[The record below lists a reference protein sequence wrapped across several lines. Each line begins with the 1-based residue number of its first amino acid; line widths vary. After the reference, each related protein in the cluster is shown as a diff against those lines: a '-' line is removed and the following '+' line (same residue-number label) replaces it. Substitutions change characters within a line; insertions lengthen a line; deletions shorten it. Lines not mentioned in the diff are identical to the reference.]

1 MVVAAESITALVIA
15 GTLSYLFA
23 RNIRRRGR
31 RTGFFWFFLMIFM
44 VTWAGGAWLLPFG
57 PMVIGIHW
65 LPFALVGLIGALIVS
80 LIAKRRY
87 PVTRH
92 ETIDLLD
99 AVRQE
104 REREKITYLS
114 LNVVF
119 WLTLFL
125 LLVAVI
131 GRYALG

>member
-87 PVTRH
+87 SVTRH

>member
-1 MVVAAESITALVIA
+1 MVVAAELITALVIA
-15 GTLSYLFA
+15 GTLSYVFA
-23 RNIRRRGR
+23 RHIRRRGR
-31 RTGFFWFFLMIFM
+31 RAGFFWFFLMIFM

-65 LPFALVGLIGALIVS
+65 LPFALVGLIGAVVVS
-80 LIAKRRY
+80 LIARRRY
-87 PVTRH
+87 PASRH

-114 LNVVF
+114 LNAVF

-125 LLVAVI
+125 LLAAVI
-131 GRYALG
+131 GRYVLG